1 MSEAKI
7 KRWRVPSPKPG
18 VLEAT
23 YGRADSYSTPSIVYV
38 NGGAGSTKPDARF
51 LSTVFE
57 GTDVETGKP
66 IFGRLGRSFVKE
78 LEDRGYDITT
88 LRFSIKLKPSQS

>member
-1 MSEAKI
+1 MSKAKI

-18 VLEAT
+18 VLEAK
-23 YGRADSYSTPSIVYV
+23 YGKDESYNSPSIVYV
-38 NGGAGSTKPDARF
+38 HGGAGSSKPDARF

-57 GTDVETGKP
+57 GTDIETGKP
-66 IFGRLGRSFVKE
+66 IFGKYGRSFVKE
-78 LEDRGYDITT
+78 LEERGYDITT